1 MADDNSNNMKELFI
15 KCNHLIFSFEQFIE
29 SVYKNKEED
38 SNKSIHKGYIVSLKE
53 YEELKEN
60 TNYNKVKSF
69 YSLNNIDKEKI
80 LQQFDINKFK
90 KIKNFKFH
98 QIEFNTPRYLIYKL
112 DNKENFIIINEQIWN
127 FFGAKVENKKYS
139 IGFKVEENCQI
150 SINFENGNNIFVKS
164 ENNIINEYSIKLS
177 NKVEEYKYYIE
188 EYKNIIKDINTF
200 YNIEKEFFDNINK
213 KAKSTSPRSGYLIS
227 FSWLNIL
234 KRNVFVL

>member
-15 KCNHLIFSFEQFIE
+15 KCNQLIFSFEQFIE
-29 SVYKNKEED
+29 KVYRNKEED

-127 FFGAKVENKKYS
+127 FFGTNNEN
-139 IGFKVEENCQI
+139 
-150 SINFENGNNIFVKS
+150 
-164 ENNIINEYSIKLS
+164 
-177 NKVEEYKYYIE
+177 
-188 EYKNIIKDINTF
+188 
-200 YNIEKEFFDNINK
+200 
-213 KAKSTSPRSGYLIS
+213 
-227 FSWLNIL
+227 
-234 KRNVFVL
+234 